1 MADRC
6 ARASVAR
13 LSLSPQQVPAGG
25 AAGRPTHPD
34 IETGY
39 MLAAEGELLI
49 DGKPPLK
56 LKAGD
61 SHQIPA
67 GAVHDAKAGDKP
79 LKVLG
84 VYVADKAKPLAS
96 PAP

>member
-6 ARASVAR
+6 ARASLAH

-39 MLAAEGELLI
+39 MLEGEGELLA
-49 DGKPPLK
+49 DGRPPLK
-56 LKAGD
+56 PKVGD
-61 SHQIPA
+61 S
-67 GAVHDAKAGDKP
+67 
-79 LKVLG
+79 
-84 VYVADKAKPLAS
+84 Y
-96 PAP
+96 